1 MRVTSHKILG
11 VGLLAAVGAWL
22 TVSATAFASVGEM
35 EPLRYK
41 ASTPGATAAG
51 SSGPATWVIVGL
63 AVAIVIAVTVMVY
76 SRSSHAFK
84 QSRAQAKVLPTAH

>member
-1 MRVTSHKILG
+1 
-11 VGLLAAVGAWL
+11 
-22 TVSATAFASVGEM
+22 M